1 MRWKKYTIY
10 TTTEAEDLISLM
22 LNENGVEGV
31 QIEDN
36 VPLSEADT
44 KGMFIDILPELPP
57 DDGSSKV
64 SFFMRLPDDE
74 GSDKTPEAGAAATKE
89 QDRENRQD
97 RAKAAVSDVKV
108 GRDSAVNIEDDA
120 FGSDTDICGADNTA
134 QNGHET
140 DRSSTED
147 RSYSIDDKIWTEV
160 EIDKLLSTVKAEL
173 DDMRRYVDI
182 GEGRI
187 EEGETK
193 DTDWRDNWKKFF
205 KPIRIDDFLIKPSWE
220 EIPAE
225 LKPELCDGSL
235 KLIEID
241 PGTAFG
247 TGSHET
253 TQLCLG
259 ALKSYITEG
268 DSVLD
273 IGTGSGILGIG
284 AIKLGAGKVIA
295 TELDEMCAP
304 AVMDN
309 IAANGIGED
318 DFKIIIGNV
327 LGDKDVI
334 YRLKQNA
341 TDGYDV
347 VIANILAPVIIQLAG
362 AGSVDTLI
370 RKGGIFITSGI
381 IDTKADDVIA
391 AFNTNPNWEILG
403 VNSKGEW
410 RSVVARRV

>member
-1 MRWKKYTIY
+1 MKWKKYTIY

-44 KGMFIDILPELPP
+44 KGMFIDILPELPA
-57 DDGSSKV
+57 DDGSSKL
-64 SFFMRLPDDE
+64 SFFLRLPDEDGDGAVKAELAENEKERIQSGNKASVADGAHSQGSTANAGIDE
-74 GSDKTPEAGAAATKE
+74 QGVQEAAAGGK
-89 QDRENRQD
+89 R
-97 RAKAAVSDVKV
+97 
-108 GRDSAVNIEDDA
+108 
-120 FGSDTDICGADNTA
+120 
-134 QNGHET
+134 
-140 DRSSTED
+140 STED
-147 RSYSIDDKIWTEV
+147 RSYTIDDKIWSEA
-160 EIDKLLSTVKAEL
+160 EIAKLLSTIETEL
-173 DDMRRYVDI
+173 DDMSRFTDI

-187 EEGETK
+187 EEGTTE
-193 DTDWRDNWKKFF
+193 DTDWRDNWKQFF

-225 LKPELCDGSL
+225 LMAELEHGDI

-253 TQLCLG
+253 TQLCLA
-259 ALKSYITEG
+259 ALKSYIKDG

-284 AIKLGAGKVIA
+284 ALKLGAGKATA

-318 DFKIIIGNV
+318 EFRLIIGNV
-327 LGDKDVI
+327 LGDEDVI
-334 YRLKQNA
+334 SKLKQDA
-341 TDGYDV
+341 PSGYDV
-347 VIANILAPVIIQLAG
+347 VIANILAPVIVQLAG
-362 AGSVDTLI
+362 EGNVDSLI

-381 IDTKADDVIA
+381 IDTKADEVRN
-391 AFNTNPNWEILG
+391 AFTANLNWEILSI
-403 VNSKGEW
+403 NAKGEW